1 LSDAGVTNRTIL
13 FEGQVVGNV
22 ASFVFEG
29 EPHVSYWIGKPFW
42 GKGLASSALSLLL
55 AEVVAVRPI
64 YGRAVKDNFGSI
76 RVMEKCGFVQVGED
90 KGFANGRGAEVEE
103 VIMRLG

>member
-1 LSDAGVTNRTIL
+1 M
-13 FEGQVVGNV
+13 FEGT
-22 ASFVFEG
+22 
-29 EPHVSYWIGKPFW
+29 PHVSYWIGKPFW